1 MAPSPAH
8 VPPALEVHGL
18 RKTYDARSA
27 PVRAL
32 RGVYLRVGSGEFVAL
47 TGPSGSGK
55 STLLH
60 LVAGLETAD
69 EGTIAIAGVA
79 LDGMSAAALARMRRG
94 HIGLVFQFFN
104 LVEHMTAL
112 ENVAL
117 PALVAGSGPAAAT
130 DRARDLLDRLGLLD
144 KSGELPASLSGG
156 QRQRV
161 AIARALANRP
171 TLLLADEPTGAL
183 DSAGTADVLELFGR
197 INAEG
202 QTILVVT
209 HSPEVAAAAS
219 RRVQLRDGR
228 IVESDAGPDRA
239 PGPVEESVLTAPGSG

>member
-1 MAPSPAH
+1 MPRPPAAA
-8 VPPALEVHGL
+8 PPALEVHGL

-32 RGVYLRVGSGEFVAL
+32 RGVDLVVGTGEFVAL

-69 EGTIAIAGVA
+69 EGTIALASTT
-79 LDGMSAAALARMRRG
+79 LDGLSSARLARMRRR

-104 LVEHMTAL
+104 LIDHMTAL

-117 PALVAGSGPAAAT
+117 PALVAGASPAAAT
-130 DRARDLLDRLGLLD
+130 ERARELLDRLGLLD
-144 KSGELPASLSGG
+144 KSGELPATLSGG

-161 AIARALANRP
+161 AIARALVNRP

-183 DSAGTADVLELFGR
+183 DSAGTADVLDVLAR
-197 INAEG
+197 INAAG

-209 HSPEVAAAAS
+209 HSAEVAAAAG

-228 IVESDAGPDRA
+228 IVDEEAEALTAAGPA
-239 PGPVEESVLTAPGSG
+239 

>member
-1 MAPSPAH
+1 MSGSPAAGS
-8 VPPALEVHGL
+8 PALEVHGL

-32 RGVYLRVGSGEFVAL
+32 RGIDLVVDAGEFVAL

-60 LVAGLETAD
+60 VVAGLEPAD
-69 EGTIAIAGVA
+69 EGTIALAGTA
-79 LDGMSAAALARMRRG
+79 LDGLSAARLARVRRR
-94 HIGLVFQFFN
+94 HVGLVFQFFN
-104 LVEHMTAL
+104 LVDHMTAL

-117 PALVAGSGPAAAT
+117 PALIAGAGASAAT

-144 KSGELPASLSGG
+144 KSAELPPALSGG

-161 AIARALANRP
+161 AIARALVNQP
-171 TLLLADEPTGAL
+171 TVLLADEPTGAL
-183 DSAGTADVLELFGR
+183 DSAGTADVLELFSR
-197 INAEG
+197 INELG

-209 HSPEVAAAAS
+209 HSPEVAAAA
-219 RRVQLRDGR
+219 RRQVQLHDGC
-228 IVESDAGPDRA
+228 IVE
-239 PGPVEESVLTAPGSG
+239 PVPAVP